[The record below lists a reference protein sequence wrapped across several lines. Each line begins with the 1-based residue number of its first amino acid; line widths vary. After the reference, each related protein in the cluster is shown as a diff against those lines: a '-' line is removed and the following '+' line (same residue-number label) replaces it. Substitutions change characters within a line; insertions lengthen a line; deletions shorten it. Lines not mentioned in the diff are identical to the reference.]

1 MRHFRDWLLFSL
13 LLSLF
18 SCTSADTERG
28 LETLP
33 LVNSQTPLTVIAL
46 GSCNSQDREQPLW
59 REILKNEPQLWVW
72 LGDNIYGDTDDM
84 RVLKAKYEKQLQ
96 NEDYQKLMQ
105 TVPVIGIWDDHDY
118 GRNNAGK
125 EYKHKSQSAQLF
137 WDFLDEP
144 LQSPRRKQKGVYSA
158 HTYGPPGQQIKIIL
172 LDGRYHRDSLRG
184 GEPAYQNNLKGDML
198 GETQWRWLEKELRNS
213 KAQFHLIGTGLQI
226 ITNDHGFERWG
237 NFPKSRERL
246 FNLIAKTKAPN
257 VILLSGDRHF
267 AELSKISW
275 PGVPYPIYDFT
286 SSGLT
291 HSWMGGLVN
300 EPNRYRVGQMHDRL
314 NFGVMRFHWEQTIAA
329 VDFEIRGRD
338 NELHQLVKVEYALP
352 KTSTAASAAKPP
364 ILQEGQKAK
373 VLHK

>member
-1 MRHFRDWLLFSL
+1 MHHLKNWLSFFL

-18 SCTSADTERG
+18 SCTSADTDRG

-33 LVNSQTPLTVIAL
+33 LANSQTPLSIIAL

-59 REILKNEPQLWVW
+59 REILKNQPQLWIW

-84 RVLKAKYEKQLQ
+84 GVLKAKYEKQLQ
-96 NEDYQKLMQ
+96 NEDYQKLVQ
-105 TVPVIGIWDDHDY
+105 NVPVIGIWDDHDY

-125 EYKHKSQSAQLF
+125 EYQHKSQSAQLF
-137 WDFLDEP
+137 WDFLEEP

-158 HTYGPPGQQIKIIL
+158 HTYGPPGQQVKVIL
-172 LDGRYHRDSLRG
+172 LDGRFHRDSLQG
-184 GEPAYQNNLKGDML
+184 QEPAYQNNTKGDML
-198 GETQWRWLEKELRNS
+198 GEAQWRWLEKELRNS

-226 ITNDHGFERWG
+226 IADDHGYERWG

-246 FNLIAKTKAPN
+246 FNLIAQTKAPN

-291 HSWMGGLVN
+291 HFWKGGLVN
-300 EPNRYRVGQMHDRL
+300 EPNRYRVGDMHDKL
-314 NFGVMRFHWEQTIAA
+314 NFGVMRFQWEQTSAE
-329 VDFEIRGRD
+329 VSFEIRGRD
-338 NELHQLVKVEYALP
+338 NDLHQLVKAEYALP
-352 KTSTAASAAKPP
+352 KPPTPVSSATPST
-364 ILQEGQKAK
+364 IQETRQTKA
-373 VLHK
+373 LHK